1 MMKKGLIILMIYSIT
16 RIVISCCNGVEEGFN
31 FNYSKITLT
40 TGGKIINNVV
50 NQSDSILYSDFV
62 VQIYFDYTKVVQ
74 TIRKSSFD
82 LYAFDC
88 KPLYESVK
96 KIKDLKVITI
106 GDLNN
111 QHLSG
116 SEVDVDYKV
125 YGYTDMDFTGTKDFV
140 MKHLNNQTSHKP
152 QEIVYFKLRYKPT
165 ANDFHRFSVRIEFD
179 DNTILTDTTRLIY
192 IKE

>member
-1 MMKKGLIILMIYSIT
+1 MIYSIT

-40 TGGKIINNVV
+40 TGDKIINNVV

-62 VQIYFDYTKVVQ
+62 VQIDFEYTKVVQ
-74 TIRKSSFD
+74 TIKKSSFD

-140 MKHLNNQTSHKP
+140 IKHLNNRTNSEP
-152 QEIVYFKLRYKPT
+152 NEILYFKLKNKPT
-165 ANDFHRFSVRIEFD
+165 TNELHRFTVNIEFD
-179 DNTILTDTTRLIY
+179 DNSILSDTTRSVYL
-192 IKE
+192 KE

>member
-1 MMKKGLIILMIYSIT
+1 MIKKGLIILMIYSIT

-40 TGGKIINNVV
+40 TGDKIINNLV
-50 NQSDSILYSDFV
+50 NQADSILYSDLV
-62 VQIYFDYTKVVQ
+62 VQIDFDYTKVVQ
-74 TIRKSSFD
+74 AIKKSSFD

-96 KIKDLKVITI
+96 KIRDLKVITI

-125 YGYTDMDFTGTKDFV
+125 YGYTDMDFTGSKDFV
-140 MKHLNNQTSHKP
+140 IKHLNNRTNSKP
-152 QEIVYFKLRYKPT
+152 KEIVYFKLKYKPIT
-165 ANDFHRFSVRIEFD
+165 NDFHRFSVNIEFE
-179 DNTILTDTTRLIY
+179 DNSILSDTTRYIY

>member
-1 MMKKGLIILMIYSIT
+1 MIKKGLIILMIYSIT

-40 TGGKIINNVV
+40 TGDKIINNVV

-62 VQIYFDYTKVVQ
+62 VQIDFEYTKVVQ
-74 TIRKSSFD
+74 TIKKSSFD

-140 MKHLNNQTSHKP
+140 IKHLNNRTNSEP
-152 QEIVYFKLRYKPT
+152 NEILYFKLKNKPT
-165 ANDFHRFSVRIEFD
+165 TNELHRFTVNIEFD
-179 DNTILTDTTRLIY
+179 DNSILSDTTRSVYL
-192 IKE
+192 KE